1 MKTTCAI
8 VVCAAFLATVTKTDA
23 KTHLKWTRESFT
35 NVRLDSKGVIRI
47 SIPSF
52 AAHDLTTAE
61 LMRALQH
68 YPDAQAFRV
77 LWEEAAFG
85 HWYKGTALYNRE
97 QQSLAVYWM
106 TNDEKG
112 ITGTW
117 ARYIN
122 VTSSVLNQVANSR
135 SREQASNPS
144 GMAPRDGGFRDMALF
159 GAKMVASHTKNTKV
173 N

>member
-1 MKTTCAI
+1 MKTIYA
-8 VVCAAFLATVTKTDA
+8 VVGAALLSTSVQVHA
-23 KTHLKWTRESFT
+23 KTHLKWTRELST

-61 LMRALQH
+61 LIRALQH

-85 HWYKGTALYNRE
+85 HWYKGTAFYNRR
-97 QQSLAVYWM
+97 QQSLVVYWM

-135 SREQASNPS
+135 SREQAGNPG